1 MGLQG
6 VLYLTDTSAENG
18 AFVCIPGFHKRL
30 GGWLQ
35 TLPPSMEHQPE
46 FSLQLE
52 FRASLLRLEQQGLG
66 TRRYPGSKG
75 DLVIWRTD
83 IPHVAGLNRGDR
95 PRLAQY
101 VYLHQ

>member
-1 MGLQG
+1 MAVEAVAKSASGILPMGLQG

-46 FSLQLE
+46 FSLQ
-52 FRASLLRLEQQGLG
+52 S
-66 TRRYPGSKG
+66 S
-75 DLVIWRTD
+75 
-83 IPHVAGLNRGDR
+83 
-95 PRLAQY
+95 
-101 VYLHQ
+101 